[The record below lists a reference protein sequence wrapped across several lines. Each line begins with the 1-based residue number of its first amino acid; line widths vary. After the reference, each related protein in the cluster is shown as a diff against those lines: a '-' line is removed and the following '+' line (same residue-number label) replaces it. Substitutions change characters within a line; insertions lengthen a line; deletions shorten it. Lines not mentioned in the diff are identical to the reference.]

1 MGWWNRLSAIN
12 ISVHVNRNE
21 FCSVSRD
28 YIGVGPWEPY
38 KFLDPA
44 CFVFADSDAY
54 LIAWILD
61 VVRLR
66 VSHIYPPHRIKG
78 NSAWAP
84 KLCPRSLMV
93 ALLVK
98 NLDPAITSVAHED
111 STFRVDRYCVERT
124 KLTGSVTG

>member
-1 MGWWNRLSAIN
+1 MSTVTIPPFRG
-12 ISVHVNRNE
+12 
-21 FCSVSRD
+21 

-66 VSHIYPPHRIKG
+66 VSHIYPPHLSRQFRLGAQIVSTFLDG
-78 NSAWAP
+78 
-84 KLCPRSLMV
+84 CPLGQS
-93 ALLVK
+93 
-98 NLDPAITSVAHED
+98 LDPAIASVAHED
-111 STFRVDRYCVERT
+111 STFGSSLCVEHT
-124 KLTGSVTG
+124 KLARSVTG